1 MSFPQTQLSN
11 NIQSSILLK
20 FIPDFEGSRTVEK
33 ECGLSP
39 LNELTLTASAV
50 KRQFGTFMNPEDFAQ
65 IDQMLMSKTWEEL
78 KGPLEEYILSF
89 HGKSDSPILFS
100 EVTYFSYLWSSL
112 HSYDLISLVRL
123 CIYGYGYEWSFVVHL
138 INY

>member
-50 KRQFGTFMNPEDFAQ
+50 KRQFGTFMNPEDF
-65 IDQMLMSKTWEEL
+65 EEVYGEFSL
-78 KGPLEEYILSF
+78 
-89 HGKSDSPILFS
+89 LFEHIPTLS
-100 EVTYFSYLWSSL
+100 EVFALKEQHIEFNPSL
-112 HSYDLISLVRL
+112 TEYDIQEIYEYVRVSKV
-123 CIYGYGYEWSFVVHL
+123 IHPENVTRYYGVEK
-138 INY
+138 